1 MSIHII
7 LGKPGSGKSFYATR
21 RLIDELSDTNR
32 NIVTNLPLRL
42 DALNEYLQQRW
53 PERDLR
59 ALQRIRLLADEEMRF
74 FWKFRAPA
82 DCAPPVLAQWNE
94 EQNEQRKGALFREL
108 DAWAKT
114 ATTSDNG
121 AGVAYFL
128 DEAHIPFNA
137 RAWASVASAAL
148 FYLSQHRKLGDI
160 VWPITQAPSN
170 LDKQFRSVA
179 EDFTRVRN
187 EYTAKFGVFKGRGRF
202 VRKTFLSEPTAANV
216 EPFETATFSLDGME
230 KCYDTARGIGVHGS
244 KADIGRRAKGIN
256 ILWVMPAALVLAL
269 ACVAVPWALGKAGGS
284 YIAGKG
290 SAKGDAAAVDVAK
303 AAPVVASAV
312 PVAVAASPVGFGR
325 ESPSVPSVTVRGYV
339 MRGARV
345 NVILSDGRIL
355 TENDPEL
362 TMIGRNG
369 VTVNGQKLF
378 MARPDY
384 RPPAPVAKEAAKES
398 AAVSSPLSDYVGEAL
413 FQPGDGLSRLE
424 FAAMRGSS
432 AQGSQAVQGSAA
444 RR

>member
-42 DALNEYLQQRW
+42 DAINELVQERW
-53 PERDLR
+53 PDRDLR
-59 ALQRIRLLADEEMRF
+59 TLQRVRLLADDEMRF

-82 DCAPPVLAQWNE
+82 DVAPPVLEQWQA
-94 EQNEQRKGALFREL
+94 EQNEQRKAVFFREL
-108 DAWAKT
+108 DVWAKT
-114 ATTSDNG
+114 PTTSDNG
-121 AGVAYFL
+121 CGVAYFL

-202 VRKTFLSEPTAANV
+202 VRKTYLSEPTGTNV

-269 ACVAVPWALGKAGGS
+269 ACVAVPWALGKVGGS
-284 YIAGKG
+284 YISGKG
-290 SAKGDAAAVDVAK
+290 KSAADETK
-303 AAPVVASAV
+303 AALEKVPSVSAPAVAPAV
-312 PVAVAASPVGFGR
+312 PVAQAAPHVAAA
-325 ESPSVPSVTVRGYV
+325 VTVRGYV
-339 MRGARV
+339 RRGNKV
-345 NVILSDGRIL
+345 NVLLSDGRVL
-355 TENDPEL
+355 TENDAEL
-362 TMIGRNG
+362 SSIDRSG
-369 VTVNGQKLF
+369 VIVAGKRLF
-378 MARPDY
+378 MSRAESRPT
-384 RPPAPVAKEAAKES
+384 PAPAKEPEK
-398 AAVSSPLSDYVGEAL
+398 SDKGPAFVIPEYAGEAL
-413 FQPGDGLSRLE
+413 FPPSDGLGRLE

-432 AQGSQAVQGSAA
+432 GQGAQPVQGSAA